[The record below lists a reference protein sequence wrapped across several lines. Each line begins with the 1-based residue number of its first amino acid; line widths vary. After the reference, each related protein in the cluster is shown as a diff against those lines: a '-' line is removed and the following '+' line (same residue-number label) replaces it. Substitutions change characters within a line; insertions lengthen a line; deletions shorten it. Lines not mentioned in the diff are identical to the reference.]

1 MNEVFPIR
9 RKTLHNKSINQSIIQ
24 SINLSINQGLLRS
37 QLVPVKPLVQAQV
50 YVFPEILH
58 VPPF

>member
-9 RKTLHNKSINQSIIQ
+9 RKTLDNQSINQSIIQ

-50 YVFPEILH
+50 YVIPEILH

>member
-9 RKTLHNKSINQSIIQ
+9 RKTLHNKSINQ